1 LRLLPPPMLVPPCLK
16 PLGLVVVR
24 GLGFLGEGLKSS
36 TLACGTSP
44 GPGLTISTSPPRFF
58 TSFAAIAK
66 HIVRYSLVPS
76 STSVSRLA
84 CKSLRPLF
92 CVSIPRFFSIDSA
105 CICARFHDMSLL
117 FSQENGCVKM
127 VFRSPVCEVRNSDIA
142 RGANSVWQTERTVCV
157 IGRFRLGAPR
167 IVTPEGASR
176 ATQAAKPSEKRLPTE
191 PLRAGRR

>member
-1 LRLLPPPMLVPPCLK
+1 MPVCLELLGP
-16 PLGLVVVR
+16 VVGR
-24 GLGFLGEGLKSS
+24 GLGFLGGGLKSS

-84 CKSLRPLF
+84 CKSLRPLN
-92 CVSIPRFFSIDSA
+92 CGSIPRFFSINSA

-117 FSQENGCVKM
+117 FSQEKGRVKM
-127 VFRSPVCEVRNSDIA
+127 VFRGPVCEVRHSDTA
-142 RGANSVWQTERTVCV
+142 RGANWVWQTERTVCAYRP
-157 IGRFRLGAPR
+157 IP
-167 IVTPEGASR
+167 
-176 ATQAAKPSEKRLPTE
+176 
-191 PLRAGRR
+191 AGRASDRDA